1 MVVTK
6 ANSEKNT
13 GNIYFLYFWVLSN
26 LDIPLTTKKQES
38 YFSVAACY
46 WLTTLF

>member
-6 ANSEKNT
+6 ANSEKI
-13 GNIYFLYFWVLSN
+13 NIYFLYFWVLSN

>member
-6 ANSEKNT
+6 ANSEKK
-13 GNIYFLYFWVLSN
+13 NIYFLYFWVLSI
-26 LDIPLTTKKQES
+26 LDIPLTTQKQES
-38 YFSVAACY
+38 YFSVAVFY